1 MVGAPHSLE
10 LFRWFPRT
18 ERARA
23 VGLSMSGF
31 HLGSVIG
38 LITSPIIMAQTGVFG
53 PFVIFGIS
61 GFLWLL
67 VWVTAISRSPQYH
80 SQISKS
86 ELSYILKGNENSMNI
101 GTEKMPKSS
110 GRLPPFGLLL
120 SKLPTWTIIV
130 ANAMNNWGY
139 FIILS
144 WMPIYFK
151 TIYGVNL
158 KQAAWFSAIPWAM
171 MAALGYVAGAF
182 SDNLIQSGFTVTFVR
197 KLMQSI
203 GFLVPAVALIGLN
216 SAKNP
221 SIASAWLTA
230 AVGFTAFSQ
239 AGFLVNLQE
248 IAPQYS
254 GVLHGMSNT
263 AGTLAAIIG
272 TVGTGYF
279 VEWMGSFQGFLTFT
293 AVLYFICTIFWDLCA
308 TGERII

>member
-1 MVGAPHSLE
+1 
-10 LFRWFPRT
+10 
-18 ERARA
+18 
-23 VGLSMSGF
+23 MSGF